1 MKRIIKF
8 TAASKMM
15 RELLKSGYKVERGA
29 ANVSSELSGN
39 VMKIR
44 RGAPLSEF
52 WHESGHAL
60 DMHGTADGLKRATA
74 YAEAQAAQKATGA
87 APNLAYRQ
95 QTRDLE
101 RRANRTAEQAMTDR
115 GARPEYVQQYRNE
128 VAPHLNDYR
137 KSNSV
142 AAPSGNP
149 ANPPGNPG
157 NPGSPIGINT
167 SASPAQQ
174 AQPAIPREPIKR
186 SFGGAG
192 LAIGGAGLLAA
203 GGFAAASQKR
213 PKDEEQGFSSK
224 AKLIQFMKNPLHRE
238 GIKPGTHRLGGVGVE
253 RKVRIR
259 DIVSSQALVD
269 EKKVRKLARFTKN
282 MPGKATVSWN
292 GKNWIA
298 KDGNHRLNAMLKQG
312 KRTATVLVQKLSSG
326 VKALQFAVNPPG
338 LFGRNHLKEARRI
351 EQDEIPYWTEKAAE
365 RERANKTHF
374 NNHKDDTRY
383 YAPGASQHVDRDNLP
398 ILERFKAQA
407 KAQRR
412 AGRNVA
418 IKHSL
423 IAAIPVAAA
432 GAYAA
437 LRKPKDRQLSSPS
450 PLIQFMHNT
459 DQPQPIG
466 IRKRKLI
473 KPRNPI
479 QKLSSPSPLIQF
491 NSLGVGGVLP
501 AWAKWT
507 AAGIGG
513 TSLAIEA
520 NRWRDPKHREKRK
533 DVIAPASIGATIGAG
548 LGAKAGFSR
557 GLAETPVEALRSKLG
572 PFPNMAKGAGKGL
585 LKGIIPGAVVGAA
598 LTLPIRSIMK
608 KDREMSSK
616 EEIIQL
622 GLAKRAAILGTAG
635 AGAGVSGA
643 LLRNPGREIRDDED
657 VSGKLLWRRSK
668 VPLIRHYG
676 VGVGNNRVAHV
687 QATKIGGSA
696 LFKTESLDAFKANRP
711 TYVQASR
718 KVDQAKLRE
727 VKKSIRQ
734 HNVSAEG
741 FSFLRNNC
749 EIAANGALKLK
760 RPTNQAHDAEM
771 GAGLG
776 AAAGVAAAT
785 IIPAVGRIIKKVRQF
800 SARQKLIQF
809 NDDLQ
814 PHQQRVI
821 RRITNPKT
829 RGLVVAHGVG
839 SGKTRTSIEAHKA
852 LGGDADVVLPAA
864 LKGNYEKEIAKWGAD
879 SDRISIHSQQ
889 ALATSKEPLKYNL
902 LIVDEGHRA
911 RNPGTKIAQAIS
923 ASPAKKRMILTG
935 TPIYNNPADI
945 ATLVNQA
952 AGKPVMREGKAFHNR
967 YLKPGIFKRWGGGR
981 LSNEG
986 ELKKHLNEYV
996 DYHKGDPAFLPTV
1009 TAKTVPVEMTKHQ
1022 SQLYRASMGRIPKGM
1037 KLDMENIERLKPY
1050 LTGPRQVSNTARAL
1064 DRTSSDEPKIDKAF
1078 SDLQRHLGDPKGK
1091 ALVYSNW
1098 IEHGINPMQQRL
1110 LKGNIPHGVF
1120 TGNEPMKQRNQT
1132 VKDYNDGKHR
1142 ALLVSS
1148 SGAEGLDLKG
1158 TRMVQVLE
1166 PHFNNAKIRQ
1176 VVGRSARMNSHA
1188 HLPKE
1193 DRNVEVRQYVGR
1205 PRNRF
1210 FRGNSKGVEDM
1221 LNDSARDKDEIDKQI
1236 TRLLSSKRKLIEFG
1250 RGDRI
1255 REGLIG
1261 TRYTETPEG
1270 RAELNAM
1277 INKKADWT
1285 KGERRG
1291 PAGDVSAYKNIVPVA
1306 QENDKNGRPKRS
1318 LMDDAKKQMA
1328 KQKEGVINRARVG
1341 GMIAKKAIDEHVG
1354 PLSPELSTAQK
1365 ATLRQQGRKT
1375 IGGELPKIIK
1385 GVRGNLYDHTPRDPI
1400 PGMEVERKGK
1410 AVPGLVKTAHSESR
1424 LRAAKFNVSLRKR
1437 VKAGLLASEH
1447 YQPGGQYHS
1456 LFDPADLDKY
1466 ADRQARNLMKGA
1478 IVAPLVKEGRYDFQN
1493 KIMTKRDR
1501 ASVIA
1506 DKSHRY
1512 GAMAEALKV
1521 PQERVEGMHSAYHR
1535 MRSPDPKATV
1545 KRILN
1550 RPDRAAFAD
1559 TNIPKRTNYGTRPPK
1574 TLKKIAIGAGLLGA
1588 GMLTKK
1594 LLKKKD
1600 QPKDQLMSRQGRLIR
1615 FGIDKALRMGPSGK
1629 GVKPVV
1635 GGAWD
1640 AMLDKNPKVLALLHR
1655 QSLRDGSYIAKPG
1668 NNPQIRIQAFRKP
1681 GPIAPSEKFHYP
1693 EGHPQHSHA
1702 AEQYSAANP
1711 APPKIIEAR
1720 QWTAIQNGKVA
1731 RAKRGNIGLYGVP
1744 DSSVWKGSAPEHS
1757 EGLQRQIARLHILEK
1772 ETIAGTHA
1780 KNQRDAKQ
1788 TAKFLLTPPLKEL
1801 TSKDAARRYGR
1812 AKTAKETRDTRSAMD
1827 SERTAH
1833 AEAMNS
1839 QRSSYESKA
1848 NEQKSKAKRR
1858 LLIGT
1863 SAGITGGAG
1872 IGYIATRPPKEMEF
1886 SAAARV
1892 TKAAAKGY
1900 AKGWLVTAPLLVPG
1914 TGQIGGAVGGVRA
1927 GIKEYR
1933 KITALPRIEKDLN
1946 RKGMKAIHDDGLTGK
1961 QREIIGRLQMRPTTR
1976 MSAKGDILRF
1986 DVSPI
1991 QKLRNKAEGEPKA
2004 SVWSHAATGGIEGA
2018 AGIYAVEPL
2027 LERYMHGKGTIRGNF
2042 IKTLKDTPKGH
2053 AKKIAIGA
2061 AVGALTTAPIGWAVE
2076 KYRKNQMNNRPMLS
2090 SKQKLIHF
2098 ATSSSPVAPGT
2109 RTRVAADR
2117 YVKQIHE
2124 RDLDRAEHG
2133 YLRTSLGGAAIGAL
2147 TAKRLGTTKGKAAL
2161 IGGLAGIGTQAL
2173 VRHSTAKTKDQFG
2186 DRPYTSKLID
2196 RAPGQV
2202 AGIAALGLAGKA
2214 GYDKLQAAK
2223 IAASNFGRKVKIGA
2237 LGAAGLY
2244 AASKLFS
2251 ANGSNDLIQFE
2262 GEDQQIPK
2270 GYKLVKEFKKSKPR
2284 SWTRKWL
2291 ADDINIGR
2299 RTQDIRTATSRIGNV
2314 AKDIGGAIKGEAAV
2328 DARGR
2333 PRKREWDKPWAQ
2345 AVKWG
2350 ALLGATAGGLKMV
2363 KHATTH
2369 GLGPVGELGEFFRR
2383 DGASRYAKGVLSKF
2397 PKVEKGV
2404 NKVASKVS
2412 EISANL
2418 KEEGRSVADKV
2429 LRHVKGVAGERIP
2442 PPHHDVPRAGG
2453 GFTRHVKGQK
2463 EYDAIEK
2470 SLLSKENKA
2479 TVETAEDAAKKYK
2492 RQRDEDINSGNN
2504 SYSSNLKPIYFQRLT
2519 KEEQRARIDDF
2530 RDTSGKEPRLYHNY
2544 NAVVEHNALHPSV
2557 VQRQPRGPNQET
2569 NETRAWKARR
2579 RMAYALIAGT
2589 AIGAS
2594 WKRPGLA
2601 NVAKKS
2607 EEKAWALAS
2616 RDPLIEL
2623 NSLLDSALL

>member
-312 KRTATVLVQKLSSG
+312 KRKATVLVQKLSSG

-2124 RDLDRAEHG
+2124 RDMDRAEHG

>member
-1 MKRIIKF
+1 M
-8 TAASKMM
+8 
-15 RELLKSGYKVERGA
+15 
-29 ANVSSELSGN
+29 
-39 VMKIR
+39 
-44 RGAPLSEF
+44 
-52 WHESGHAL
+52 
-60 DMHGTADGLKRATA
+60 
-74 YAEAQAAQKATGA
+74 
-87 APNLAYRQ
+87 
-95 QTRDLE
+95 
-101 RRANRTAEQAMTDR
+101 
-115 GARPEYVQQYRNE
+115 
-128 VAPHLNDYR
+128 
-137 KSNSV
+137 
-142 AAPSGNP
+142 
-149 ANPPGNPG
+149 
-157 NPGSPIGINT
+157 
-167 SASPAQQ
+167 
-174 AQPAIPREPIKR
+174 
-186 SFGGAG
+186 
-192 LAIGGAGLLAA
+192 
-203 GGFAAASQKR
+203 
-213 PKDEEQGFSSK
+213 
-224 AKLIQFMKNPLHRE
+224 
-238 GIKPGTHRLGGVGVE
+238 
-253 RKVRIR
+253 
-259 DIVSSQALVD
+259 
-269 EKKVRKLARFTKN
+269 
-282 MPGKATVSWN
+282 
-292 GKNWIA
+292 
-298 KDGNHRLNAMLKQG
+298 
-312 KRTATVLVQKLSSG
+312 
-326 VKALQFAVNPPG
+326 
-338 LFGRNHLKEARRI
+338 
-351 EQDEIPYWTEKAAE
+351 
-365 RERANKTHF
+365 
-374 NNHKDDTRY
+374 
-383 YAPGASQHVDRDNLP
+383 
-398 ILERFKAQA
+398 
-407 KAQRR
+407 
-412 AGRNVA
+412 
-418 IKHSL
+418 
-423 IAAIPVAAA
+423 
-432 GAYAA
+432 
-437 LRKPKDRQLSSPS
+437 
-450 PLIQFMHNT
+450 
-459 DQPQPIG
+459 
-466 IRKRKLI
+466 
-473 KPRNPI
+473 
-479 QKLSSPSPLIQF
+479 
-491 NSLGVGGVLP
+491 
-501 AWAKWT
+501 
-507 AAGIGG
+507 
-513 TSLAIEA
+513 
-520 NRWRDPKHREKRK
+520 
-533 DVIAPASIGATIGAG
+533 
-548 LGAKAGFSR
+548 
-557 GLAETPVEALRSKLG
+557 
-572 PFPNMAKGAGKGL
+572 
-585 LKGIIPGAVVGAA
+585 
-598 LTLPIRSIMK
+598 
-608 KDREMSSK
+608 
-616 EEIIQL
+616 
-622 GLAKRAAILGTAG
+622 
-635 AGAGVSGA
+635 
-643 LLRNPGREIRDDED
+643 
-657 VSGKLLWRRSK
+657 
-668 VPLIRHYG
+668 
-676 VGVGNNRVAHV
+676 
-687 QATKIGGSA
+687 
-696 LFKTESLDAFKANRP
+696 
-711 TYVQASR
+711 
-718 KVDQAKLRE
+718 
-727 VKKSIRQ
+727 
-734 HNVSAEG
+734 
-741 FSFLRNNC
+741 
-749 EIAANGALKLK
+749 
-760 RPTNQAHDAEM
+760 
-771 GAGLG
+771 
-776 AAAGVAAAT
+776 
-785 IIPAVGRIIKKVRQF
+785 
-800 SARQKLIQF
+800 
-809 NDDLQ
+809 
-814 PHQQRVI
+814 
-821 RRITNPKT
+821 
-829 RGLVVAHGVG
+829 
-839 SGKTRTSIEAHKA
+839 
-852 LGGDADVVLPAA
+852 
-864 LKGNYEKEIAKWGAD
+864 
-879 SDRISIHSQQ
+879 
-889 ALATSKEPLKYNL
+889 
-902 LIVDEGHRA
+902 
-911 RNPGTKIAQAIS
+911 
-923 ASPAKKRMILTG
+923 
-935 TPIYNNPADI
+935 
-945 ATLVNQA
+945 
-952 AGKPVMREGKAFHNR
+952 
-967 YLKPGIFKRWGGGR
+967 
-981 LSNEG
+981 
-986 ELKKHLNEYV
+986 
-996 DYHKGDPAFLPTV
+996 
-1009 TAKTVPVEMTKHQ
+1009 
-1022 SQLYRASMGRIPKGM
+1022 
-1037 KLDMENIERLKPY
+1037 
-1050 LTGPRQVSNTARAL
+1050 
-1064 DRTSSDEPKIDKAF
+1064 
-1078 SDLQRHLGDPKGK
+1078 
-1091 ALVYSNW
+1091 
-1098 IEHGINPMQQRL
+1098 
-1110 LKGNIPHGVF
+1110 
-1120 TGNEPMKQRNQT
+1120 
-1132 VKDYNDGKHR
+1132 
-1142 ALLVSS
+1142 
-1148 SGAEGLDLKG
+1148 
-1158 TRMVQVLE
+1158 
-1166 PHFNNAKIRQ
+1166 
-1176 VVGRSARMNSHA
+1176 
-1188 HLPKE
+1188 
-1193 DRNVEVRQYVGR
+1193 
-1205 PRNRF
+1205 
-1210 FRGNSKGVEDM
+1210 
-1221 LNDSARDKDEIDKQI
+1221 
-1236 TRLLSSKRKLIEFG
+1236 
-1250 RGDRI
+1250 
-1255 REGLIG
+1255 
-1261 TRYTETPEG
+1261 
-1270 RAELNAM
+1270 
-1277 INKKADWT
+1277 
-1285 KGERRG
+1285 
-1291 PAGDVSAYKNIVPVA
+1291 
-1306 QENDKNGRPKRS
+1306 
-1318 LMDDAKKQMA
+1318 
-1328 KQKEGVINRARVG
+1328 
-1341 GMIAKKAIDEHVG
+1341 
-1354 PLSPELSTAQK
+1354 
-1365 ATLRQQGRKT
+1365 
-1375 IGGELPKIIK
+1375 
-1385 GVRGNLYDHTPRDPI
+1385 
-1400 PGMEVERKGK
+1400 
-1410 AVPGLVKTAHSESR
+1410 
-1424 LRAAKFNVSLRKR
+1424 
-1437 VKAGLLASEH
+1437 
-1447 YQPGGQYHS
+1447 
-1456 LFDPADLDKY
+1456 
-1466 ADRQARNLMKGA
+1466 
-1478 IVAPLVKEGRYDFQN
+1478 
-1493 KIMTKRDR
+1493 
-1501 ASVIA
+1501 
-1506 DKSHRY
+1506 
-1512 GAMAEALKV
+1512 
-1521 PQERVEGMHSAYHR
+1521 
-1535 MRSPDPKATV
+1535 
-1545 KRILN
+1545 
-1550 RPDRAAFAD
+1550 
-1559 TNIPKRTNYGTRPPK
+1559 
-1574 TLKKIAIGAGLLGA
+1574 
-1588 GMLTKK
+1588 
-1594 LLKKKD
+1594 
-1600 QPKDQLMSRQGRLIR
+1600 
-1615 FGIDKALRMGPSGK
+1615 
-1629 GVKPVV
+1629 
-1635 GGAWD
+1635 
-1640 AMLDKNPKVLALLHR
+1640 
-1655 QSLRDGSYIAKPG
+1655 
-1668 NNPQIRIQAFRKP
+1668 
-1681 GPIAPSEKFHYP
+1681 
-1693 EGHPQHSHA
+1693 
-1702 AEQYSAANP
+1702 
-1711 APPKIIEAR
+1711 
-1720 QWTAIQNGKVA
+1720 
-1731 RAKRGNIGLYGVP
+1731 
-1744 DSSVWKGSAPEHS
+1744 
-1757 EGLQRQIARLHILEK
+1757 QRQIARLHILEK

-2124 RDLDRAEHG
+2124 RDMDRAEHG

-2350 ALLGATAGGLKMV
+2350 ALLGATAAGVKGV

-2369 GLGPVGELGEFFRR
+2369 GLGPVGELGEFFRQK
-2383 DGASRYAKGVLSKF
+2383 GASRYAKGVLSKF